1 MLEDSG
7 ETGCNSKTSSNF
19 GKNEDEAEENASS
32 KFKDGGSSSDSTL
45 EESEKKPY
53 VRPYVRSK
61 MARLRWTPD
70 LHLHFVHAVEKLGG
84 QDRATPKLV
93 LQMMNIKGLS
103 IAHVKSHLQ
112 MYRSKKLDDH
122 SQGIG
127 HHHKLFMEGGD
138 PNIFNLIQF
147 PKFPTYHQRL
157 NSTFRYED
165 ASWNCHGNWMPS
177 NTMGQNTLD
186 RTGSGL
192 YTTLNQDLCTRIPS
206 FSEIKDVMGSSRGN
220 PSGELTRLFH
230 IAAKAQARAFD
241 GNGITSPPELERAI
255 DLQKQTPLKRKISD
269 CDLDLNLHLGVKPRN
284 EESTNHDDNDNG
296 SSLSLSLSS
305 PLSSSRVTRFIED
318 ANIDATTGSTQ
329 RAIRFGCQSRLT
341 PVLGRD
347 SKIDATT
354 ENARSGTSTL
364 DLTL

>member
-7 ETGCNSKTSSNF
+7 DTECNSKTSSTF
-19 GKNEDEAEENASS
+19 RKNEDEAEENTSS
-32 KFKDGGSSSDSTL
+32 KYRDGGSLSDSTV

-70 LHLHFVHAVEKLGG
+70 LHLHFVHAVERLGG

-112 MYRSKKLDDH
+112 MYRSKKMDD
-122 SQGIG
+122 QKGIV
-127 HHHKLFMEGGD
+127 HHHKLYMEGGD

-165 ASWNCHGNWMPS
+165 ASWSCRGNWMPS
-177 NTMGQNTLD
+177 NTMGKNTLH
-186 RTGSGL
+186 RTGRGL
-192 YTTLNQDLCTRIPS
+192 DTKLNQDLCTRIPS
-206 FSEIKDVMGSSRGN
+206 FSEIKDAIGSSRGN
-220 PSGELTRLFH
+220 PSDGLTRLFH

-241 GNGITSPPELERAI
+241 GNGITSPPELKRAI
-255 DLQKQTPLKRKISD
+255 NLQKLTPLKRKVSD
-269 CDLDLNLHLGVKPRN
+269 CDLDLNLHLGVMPRN
-284 EESTNHDDNDNG
+284 EETTNHDDNDNG

-305 PLSSSRVTRFIED
+305 PLSSSMVTRFIED
-318 ANIDATTGSTQ
+318 AKTDATTGSTQ
-329 RAIRFGCQSRLT
+329 QAIRFGFQSHLT
-341 PVLGRD
+341 PVWGRD
-347 SKIDATT
+347 TNIDATIG
-354 ENARSGTSTL
+354 NARRGTSTL

>member
-7 ETGCNSKTSSNF
+7 ETGCNSKTSCNF
-19 GKNEDEAEENASS
+19 ENEVLEENDASS
-32 KFKDGGSSSDSTL
+32 KFKDGGSSSESTL
-45 EESEKKPY
+45 EESEKIKPC

-61 MARLRWTPD
+61 MARLRWTPE
-70 LHLHFVHAVEKLGG
+70 LHLRFVHAVERLGG

-112 MYRSKKLDDH
+112 MFRSKKTDDQ

-138 PNIFNLIQF
+138 PNIFNMIQF
-147 PKFPTYHQRL
+147 PRFPTYHQRL
-157 NSTFRYED
+157 NSTFRYGD

-177 NTMGQNTLD
+177 NTMGQM
-186 RTGSGL
+186 
-192 YTTLNQDLCTRIPS
+192 IPS
-206 FSEIKDVMGSSRGN
+206 FINETSTIQRNEIKDVTGSSIGS

-230 IAAKAQARAFD
+230 IASKAQARAFV
-241 GNGITSPPELERAI
+241 GNGITSPPNLERTI
-255 DLQKQTPLKRKISD
+255 TPLKRKVSYSD
-269 CDLDLNLHLGVKPRN
+269 QVDLNLYLGVKPRN
-284 EESTNHDDNDNG
+284 GFLTPNLDDNDNDNG

-305 PLSSSRVTRFIED
+305 PLSYSRATRFIED
-318 ANIDATTGSTQ
+318 ANIDG
-329 RAIRFGCQSRLT
+329 
-341 PVLGRD
+341 
-347 SKIDATT
+347 KT
-354 ENARSGTSTL
+354 ENARRGASTL

>member
-7 ETGCNSKTSSNF
+7 ETNSNF
-19 GKNEDEAEENASS
+19 GKNEDEVLEEKGSSS
-32 KFKDGGSSSDSTL
+32 KFKDIGGSSSDSTL
-45 EESEKKPY
+45 EENEKIKPC

-61 MARLRWTPD
+61 MARLRWTPE
-70 LHLHFVHAVEKLGG
+70 LHLRFVHAVERLGG

-112 MYRSKKLDDH
+112 MFRSKKMDDH

-147 PKFPTYHQRL
+147 PKFPTYHQRF
-157 NSTFRYED
+157 NSTFRYGD

-177 NTMGQNTLD
+177 NTMRQ
-186 RTGSGL
+186 
-192 YTTLNQDLCTRIPS
+192 RIPS
-206 FSEIKDVMGSSRGN
+206 FINERSTLQTNEIKDVMGSSIGS

-230 IAAKAQARAFD
+230 IATKAKARAFD
-241 GNGITSPPELERAI
+241 GNGITSQPNLERAI
-255 DLQKQTPLKRKISD
+255 TPLKRKVSD
-269 CDLDLNLHLGVKPRN
+269 YDQLDLNLHLGVKPRN
-284 EESTNHDDNDNG
+284 EETPNLDDNDNDNG

-305 PLSSSRVTRFIED
+305 PLSYSKTTRFIED
-318 ANIDATTGSTQ
+318 ANIDG
-329 RAIRFGCQSRLT
+329 
-341 PVLGRD
+341 
-347 SKIDATT
+347 TT
-354 ENARSGTSTL
+354 ENARRGASTL